1 MSWYD
6 VARDMTRPDGGAV
19 QGDGRYVPPCRLFAA
34 RDVTASAQASDRKGW
49 ARHFL
54 FKIGV

>member
-6 VARDMTRPDGGAV
+6 VARDMTRPDGGV
-19 QGDGRYVPPCRLFAA
+19 DQGDGRYVSPCRLFAA
-34 RDVTASAQASDRKGW
+34 RDGKRLAQASDRKGW